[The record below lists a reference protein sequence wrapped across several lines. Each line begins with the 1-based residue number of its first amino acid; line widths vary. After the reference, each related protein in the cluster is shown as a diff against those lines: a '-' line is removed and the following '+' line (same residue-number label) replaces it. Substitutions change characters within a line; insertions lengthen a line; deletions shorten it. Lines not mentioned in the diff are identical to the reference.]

1 MKSYFVYKLIPPR
14 PTFIT
19 DMNEAEKAIMGQHS
33 AYWLGLMEQGIVD
46 VDVVVI
52 GPVLD
57 PAGGW
62 GLAVIQADSMDQ
74 VRHYAAS
81 DPAVKSG
88 MATFDVF
95 AMPRAA
101 VRS

>member
-1 MKSYFVYKLIPPR
+1 MSSYFVYKLIPPR

-19 DMNEAEKAIMGQHS
+19 DMNEDERAIMGQHS
-33 AYWLGLMEQGIVD
+33 AYWRGLMDQGTVD
-46 VDVVVI
+46 VIVI

-62 GLAVIQADSMDQ
+62 GLAVIGAESMDE
-74 VRHYAAS
+74 VRRHAAG

-88 MATFDVF
+88 VATFDVF